1 MIRLSLLTIALFS
14 TISVQAAYVIKM
26 PIEQNRGGHLQDNS
40 IAFVGGNVGNGGNGG
55 NGSNPTTPETTPEEP
70 AKPEQ
75 PSRESVC
82 IAAKQ
87 NVTSIATAQNLGVTV
102 KYIYP
107 LPADKCVLMVMSVGK
122 FTDKASLVRFGNSVS
137 SLNIV
142 NYSMGIERYSSTT
155 LDTFVSSGITD
166 VNAQADKIWSRY
178 LTDKK

>member
-1 MIRLSLLTIALFS
+1 MIRLSLLIIALFS
-14 TISVQAAYVIKM
+14 SISVQAAYVIKM
-26 PIEQNRGGHLQDNS
+26 PMEQNQGGHLQNNS
-40 IAFVGGNVGNGGNGG
+40 IAFVGANGG
-55 NGSNPTTPETTPEEP
+55 GSTPPVTPDPKPEEP
-70 AKPEQ
+70 EVKPEE
-75 PSRESVC
+75 PTRESVC
-82 IAAKQ
+82 ITAKQ
-87 NVTSIATAQNLGVTV
+87 NVISIAAAQNLNLTV

-107 LPADKCVLMVMSVGK
+107 LPADKCVLMVQSIGK

-166 VNAQADKIWSRY
+166 VNAQADKLWSRY

>member
-14 TISVQAAYVIKM
+14 SISVQAAYVIKVPM
-26 PIEQNRGGHLQDNS
+26 EQNRGGPLQNNS
-40 IAFVGGNVGNGGNGG
+40 IAFVSGNAGNGG
-55 NGSNPTTPETTPEEP
+55 NGSNPITPDPKPEEP
-70 AKPEQ
+70 AKPEE
-75 PSRESVC
+75 PTRESVC

-87 NVTSIATAQNLGVTV
+87 NVISIAAAQNLGVTV

-142 NYSMGIERYSSTT
+142 NYSIGIERYSSTT
-155 LDTFVSSGITD
+155 LDTFISSGITD